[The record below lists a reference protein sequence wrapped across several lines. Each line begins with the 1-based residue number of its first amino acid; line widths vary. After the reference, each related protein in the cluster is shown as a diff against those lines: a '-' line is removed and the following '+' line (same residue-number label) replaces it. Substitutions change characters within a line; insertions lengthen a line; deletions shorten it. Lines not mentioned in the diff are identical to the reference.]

1 MSTIKITELPPI
13 NSIHA
18 NAVNTILVGV
28 DVANNITGKI
38 SLTTLA
44 ANLYSNNNLIFGS
57 EKGIVYSPR
66 VLTGAQT
73 AITINFSKD
82 SVVRATFNTALSINF
97 LNSTTG
103 KVVDVWLTN
112 TAGNS
117 QTITHGASAA
127 NSTTG
132 LATVAIASQHSAKLQ
147 YLDIGGDV
155 FVAITKA

>member
-18 NAVNTILVGV
+18 NAANTILVGV

-82 SVVRATFNTALSINF
+82 SVVRATFSTALSINF
-97 LNSTTG
+97 SNSTTG

-132 LATVAIASQHSAKLQ
+132 SATVAIASQHSAKLQ